1 MKTMRLKKLLLV
13 LMTLFVSMTAGAVD
27 YPIVGTFTYGG
38 TAKYT
43 WTLEADGTLTLAG
56 NAGQDGK
63 VTYYETDE
71 PSDISGHPFYAYKDV
86 IKKVIVANGI
96 TKLNLS
102 IFKDFPIETLDLSEG
117 GSLTN
122 ESLVE
127 RLLNNT
133 TLKTICLGDKI
144 TTISNGMFR
153 GCTALE
159 KVVES
164 TSKDYLSKITSIGN
178 RAFSSCTSLKSMLIM
193 GASALSIGYAAFE
206 NCTSLESFGAYSI
219 GEIGNAAFMGCSAL
233 ETFSQVSGPTSIGSQ
248 AFRYCT
254 SLVSY
259 SSGSGLT
266 SVSTYPFDGCTS
278 LKYLSLSASSLT
290 GTFYRTTWGTIPDAA
305 IVYLPAGCTVDEY
318 NMVTGETCPDFR
330 LYEGSE
336 YKGIKSFTANKVTY
350 ERTMAAD
357 KLYTICL
364 PYVYKNA
371 AWKYYQIDKVA
382 DNTITFKE
390 IDQESLAA
398 DEPYL
403 VSTGTAGVS
412 NLNTTVATAISGGYG
427 VTKAGDFEF
436 RGTFKE
442 ISNEYLTG
450 ETKNFYILQTDKSW
464 KKVTTTDKTAYVPPF
479 RGYIGTNKAVGAR
492 ELMIDFE
499 DDVTGV
505 KQIKT
510 VGLDGTEQYYDL
522 SGRRL
527 SQPKKGINIVNGRKV
542 IIK

>member
-1 MKTMRLKKLLLV
+1 MKTMRLKKLLFALV
-13 LMTLFVSMTAGAVD
+13 AMFLSTTAWAEDLVAWNDYSTDGVKHFRWFVYSDGRLELSAGAD
-27 YPIVGTFTYGG
+27 MG
-38 TAKYT
+38 
-43 WTLEADGTLTLAG
+43 DGEIPAI
-56 NAGQDGK
+56 A
-63 VTYYETDE
+63 YAA
-71 PSDISGHPFYAYKDV
+71 PFISYKDQISKLV
-86 IKKVIVANGI
+86 VNNGI
-96 TKLNLS
+96 KNLPMNLFLD
-102 IFKDFPIETLDLSEG
+102 IPLVTVDLTGAGDLTDITGAFYGNKELET
-117 GSLTN
+117 
-122 ESLVE
+122 VY
-127 RLLNNT
+127 
-133 TLKTICLGDKI
+133 LGNKI
-144 TTISNGMFR
+144 TTIGDNAFR
-153 GCTALE
+153 DCKALTTI
-159 KVVES
+159 VES
-164 TSKDYLSKITSIGN
+164 TETAYLTKVTSIGDY
-178 RAFSSCTSLKSMLIM
+178 AFSHCEALKTIQFVHNNPVNV
-193 GASALSIGYAAFE
+193 GKNAFAG
-206 NCTSLESFGAYSI
+206 CTSLESF
-219 GEIGNAAFMGCSAL
+219 AAFNVGSVGVSAFL
-233 ETFSQVSGPTSIGSQ
+233 NCTSLKGFTGGLSGPTSIGDG
-248 AFRYCT
+248 AFSGCT
-254 SLVSY
+254 SLEY
-259 SSGSGLT
+259 CTAASGLT
-266 SVSTYPFDGCTS
+266 SLGIYAFKGCTS
-278 LKYLSLSASSLT
+278 LKYLDFRTSLGSYWDRASDFSD
-290 GTFYRTTWGTIPDAA
+290 IPDAA
-305 IVYLPAGCTVDEY
+305 IVYLPAGCTVVGH
-318 NMVTGETCPDFR
+318 NMVAGETCPDFR

-371 AWKYYQIDKVA
+371 AWKYYQIDKVT

-412 NLNTTVATAISGGYG
+412 NLNATVATAISGGYG

-510 VGLDGTEQYYDL
+510 VGLDGAEQYYDL

>member
-1 MKTMRLKKLLLV
+1 MKTMRLKKLLFALV
-13 LMTLFVSMTAGAVD
+13 AMFLSTTAWAEDLVAWNDYSTDGVKHFRWFVFSDGRLELSAGAD
-27 YPIVGTFTYGG
+27 MG
-38 TAKYT
+38 
-43 WTLEADGTLTLAG
+43 DGEIPAL
-56 NAGQDGK
+56 
-63 VTYYETDE
+63 
-71 PSDISGHPFYAYKDV
+71 SDSPFLSYKDQISKLV
-86 IKKVIVANGI
+86 VNNGI
-96 TKLNLS
+96 KNLPTNLFLD
-102 IFKDFPIETLDLSEG
+102 IPLVTVDLTGAGDLTDITMAFFGNEELET
-117 GSLTN
+117 
-122 ESLVE
+122 VY
-127 RLLNNT
+127 
-133 TLKTICLGDKI
+133 LGNKI
-144 TTISNGMFR
+144 TTIGNSAFYD
-153 GCTALE
+153 CKALTTI
-159 KVVES
+159 VES
-164 TSKDYLSKITSIGN
+164 TETAYLTKVTSIGDY
-178 RAFSSCTSLKSMLIM
+178 AFSDCEALKTIQLVHSNPVNV
-193 GASALSIGYAAFE
+193 GKNAFSG
-206 NCTSLESFGAYSI
+206 CTSLESFVAFNVGSVDGGA
-219 GEIGNAAFMGCSAL
+219 
-233 ETFSQVSGPTSIGSQ
+233 FSDCTSLKGFTGGLSGPTSIGNE
-248 AFRYCT
+248 AFRGCT
-254 SLVSY
+254 SLEYCTAV
-259 SSGSGLT
+259 SGLT
-266 SVSTYPFDGCTS
+266 SLGLYAFKDCTS
-278 LKYLSLSASSLT
+278 LKYLD
-290 GTFYRTTWGTIPDAA
+290 FRTTSLGGYWDRASRCSDIPDAA
-305 IVYLPAGCTVDEY
+305 IIYLPAGCTVVGH
-318 NMVTGETCPDFR
+318 NMVAGETCPDFR

-427 VTKAGDFEF
+427 VTKTGDFEF

>member
-13 LMTLFVSMTAGAVD
+13 LMTLFVSMTAGAQ
-27 YPIVGTFTYGG
+27 
-38 TAKYT
+38 
-43 WTLEADGTLTLAG
+43 TLTAWG
-56 NAGQDGK
+56 DYTKDGVKHFRWFVYSDGK
-63 VTYYETDE
+63 LELSAGADMGDGE
-71 PSDISGHPFYAYKDV
+71 IPALSDSPFLSYKDQISKLV
-86 IKKVIVANGI
+86 VNNGI
-96 TKLNLS
+96 KNLPMNLFLD
-102 IFKDFPIETLDLSEG
+102 IPLVTVDLTGAGDLTDITGAFYGNKELET
-117 GSLTN
+117 
-122 ESLVE
+122 VY
-127 RLLNNT
+127 
-133 TLKTICLGDKI
+133 LGNKI
-144 TTISNGMFR
+144 TTIGVNAF
-153 GCTALE
+153 CDCKALTTI
-159 KVVES
+159 VES
-164 TSKDYLSKITSIGN
+164 TETAYLTKVTSIGSY
-178 RAFSSCTSLKSMLIM
+178 AFYYCKALKTIQFVHSNPVNVGMN
-193 GASALSIGYAAFE
+193 AFAG
-206 NCTSLESFGAYSI
+206 CTSLESF
-219 GEIGNAAFMGCSAL
+219 AAFNVGSVGGGA
-233 ETFSQVSGPTSIGSQ
+233 FSNCTSLKGFTGGLSGPTSIGDG
-248 AFRYCT
+248 AFRGCT
-254 SLVSY
+254 SLEYCTAV
-259 SSGSGLT
+259 SGLT
-266 SVSTYPFDGCTS
+266 SLGIYAFKDCTS
-278 LKYLSLSASSLT
+278 LKYLDFRTSSKSYCDRASDFSD
-290 GTFYRTTWGTIPDAA
+290 IPDAA
-305 IVYLPAGCTVDEY
+305 IIYLPAGCTVVGH
-318 NMVTGETCPDFR
+318 NMVAGETCPDFR
-330 LYEGSE
+330 LYEGNE

-412 NLNTTVATAISGGYG
+412 NLNATVATAISGGYG
-427 VTKAGDFEF
+427 VTKTGDFEF

-442 ISNEYLTG
+442 ISNEDLTG